1 MASRGRE
8 AFDGTELPADEDK
21 NRPAFFV
28 TPQKKKCRTGL
39 KRENRWQKD
48 LATPENDASLENT
61 QVKHFTLKLTAA
73 ATLAAAFSSAATAGG
88 FMLTEQSVA
97 GLGRSYAGAGIVG
110 DDLSAVWYNP
120 AGMALLTGTAFQMGA
135 VVADLDLPV
144 TTERGQKENG
154 RKHGV
159 PVPSMYL
166 VHQIKD
172 DMWFGFGVTVP
183 YGMAT
188 EYNKNWE
195 LGDKGCNAEVK
206 TFDFN
211 PSVAMKLTD
220 TLSFGAGVSLQY
232 VTAQFESTKT
242 TAAGKMRV
250 RLNADGW
257 AWGGNLGFMW
267 QPTETVRVG
276 LAYRSQVNH
285 KADGYLQ
292 SDLEDGNGNV
302 LARYRSD
309 DGHAEMSGPHT
320 VTLTGTWKAT
330 EALRLSGLVRWAN
343 WGSFQN
349 LPISGSSLKQATAAA
364 YYSGARS
371 QGYSEAKAAAYAN
384 ANSSS
389 KTAPEYK
396 WKDSWLFTVG
406 ADYTINEAVTVRGG
420 LGYEISP
427 VDDDKYRSAT
437 IPDADRVW
445 FSLGATWRVNKQL
458 QGDFGLAYLK
468 GVGNKNLYDENTGKK
483 LGKFDRLD
491 AILWGAQFVYKFD

>member
-1 MASRGRE
+1 M
-8 AFDGTELPADEDK
+8 
-21 NRPAFFV
+21 
-28 TPQKKKCRTGL
+28 
-39 KRENRWQKD
+39 
-48 LATPENDASLENT
+48 ENT
-61 QVKHFTLKLTAA
+61 VKHFTLKLAAA
-73 ATLAAAFSSAATAGG
+73 ATLSAALSSAAVAGG

-97 GLGRSYAGAGIVG
+97 GLGRAYAGAGIVG

-120 AGMALLTGTAFQMGA
+120 AGMSLLSGTAVQMGA

-144 TTERGQKENG
+144 TTESGEKENG

-159 PVPSMYL
+159 PVPNMYI

-172 DMWFGFGVTVP
+172 DMWFGFGITVP

-188 EYNKNWE
+188 EYNPDWK
-195 LGDKGCNAEVK
+195 LSDKGMNAEVK

-211 PSVAMKLTD
+211 PNIAVKLTD

-242 TAAGKMRV
+242 TDAGQMRV

-285 KADGYLQ
+285 KADGYLKT
-292 SDLEDGNGNV
+292 SVSSGNHTMNFM
-302 LARYRSD
+302 SN

-320 VTLTGTWKAT
+320 ITLTGTWKAT

-343 WGSFQN
+343 WASFDK
-349 LPISGSSLKQATAAA
+349 LPISGGSLRSATTVAAQAQAMA
-364 YYSGARS
+364 YIREH
-371 QGYSEAKAAAYAN
+371 SEQFHTEADQQEFVAMQVAKN
-384 ANSSS
+384 ATN
-389 KTAPEYK
+389 KTSPEYH
-396 WKDSWLFTVG
+396 WKDSWLFSVG
-406 ADYTINEAVTVRGG
+406 ADYDINQQVTVRGG
-420 LGYEISP
+420 VGYEISP

-437 IPDADRVW
+437 IPDTDRLW
-445 FSLGATWRVNKQL
+445 LSLGATWHASKNL
-458 QGDFGLAYLK
+458 QGDFGIAYLK
-468 GVGNKNLYDENTGKK
+468 GIGNKGLYNEESGEK
-483 LGKFDRLD
+483 LGEFDRLD
-491 AILWGAQFVYKFD
+491 AILWGAQFVYKF

>member
-1 MASRGRE
+1 M
-8 AFDGTELPADEDK
+8 
-21 NRPAFFV
+21 
-28 TPQKKKCRTGL
+28 
-39 KRENRWQKD
+39 
-48 LATPENDASLENT
+48 ENT
-61 QVKHFTLKLTAA
+61 VKHFTLKLA
-73 ATLAAAFSSAATAGG
+73 ATATLSAALSSAAVAGG

-97 GLGRSYAGAGIVG
+97 GLGRAYAGAGIVG

-120 AGMALLTGTAFQMGA
+120 AGMSLLSGTAVQMGA

-144 TTERGQKENG
+144 TTESGEKENG

-159 PVPSMYL
+159 PVPNMYI

-172 DMWFGFGVTVP
+172 DMWFGFGITVP

-188 EYNKNWE
+188 EYNPDWK
-195 LGDKGCNAEVK
+195 LSDKGMNAEVK

-211 PSVAMKLTD
+211 PNIAVKLTD

-242 TAAGKMRV
+242 TNAGQMRV

-285 KADGYLQ
+285 KADGYLKTEV
-292 SDLEDGNGNV
+292 SSSTLSGSFKSN
-302 LARYRSD
+302 

-320 VTLTGTWKAT
+320 ITLTGTWKAT
-330 EALRLSGLVRWAN
+330 DALRLSGLARWAN
-343 WGSFQN
+343 WSSFDK
-349 LPISGSSLKQATAAA
+349 LPISGDSLKKATYAAA
-364 YYSGARS
+364 LDLTHNS
-371 QGYSEAKAAAYAN
+371 QWAN
-384 ANSSS
+384 ALSSN
-389 KTAPEYK
+389 KTAPEYH

-406 ADYTINEAVTVRGG
+406 ADYDINDEFTVRGG
-420 LGYEISP
+420 VGYEISP

-437 IPDADRVW
+437 IPDTDRLW
-445 FSLGATWRVNKQL
+445 LSMGATWHASKNL
-458 QGDFGLAYLK
+458 QGDFGIAYLK
-468 GVGNKNLYDENTGKK
+468 GIGNKDLYNESTEQKVGE
-483 LGKFDRLD
+483 FDKLD

>member
-1 MASRGRE
+1 M
-8 AFDGTELPADEDK
+8 
-21 NRPAFFV
+21 
-28 TPQKKKCRTGL
+28 
-39 KRENRWQKD
+39 
-48 LATPENDASLENT
+48 ENT
-61 QVKHFTLKLTAA
+61 VKHFTLKLAAA
-73 ATLAAAFSSAATAGG
+73 ATLSAALSSAAVAGG

-97 GLGRSYAGAGIVG
+97 GLGRAYAGAGIVG

-120 AGMALLTGTAFQMGA
+120 AGMSLLSGTAVQMGA

-144 TTERGQKENG
+144 TTESGEKENG

-159 PVPSMYL
+159 PVPNMYI

-172 DMWFGFGVTVP
+172 DMWFGFGITVP

-188 EYNKNWE
+188 EYNPDWK
-195 LGDKGCNAEVK
+195 LSDKGMNAEVK

-211 PSVAMKLTD
+211 PNIAVKLTD

-242 TAAGKMRV
+242 TDAGQMRV

-285 KADGYLQ
+285 KADGYLKT
-292 SDLEDGNGNV
+292 SVSSGNQTMNFM
-302 LARYRSD
+302 SN

-320 VTLTGTWKAT
+320 ITLTGTWKAT
-330 EALRLSGLVRWAN
+330 DALRLSGLVRWAN
-343 WGSFQN
+343 WSSFDK
-349 LPISGSSLKQATAAA
+349 LPISGGSLRSATTVAAKVRAAA
-364 YYSGARS
+364 YIEANHITDPEL
-371 QGYSEAKAAAYAN
+371 QQQVVAKAIAEN
-384 ANSSS
+384 ATN
-389 KTAPEYK
+389 KTSPEYH

-406 ADYTINEAVTVRGG
+406 ADYDINEQVTVRGG
-420 LGYEISP
+420 VGYEISP

-437 IPDADRVW
+437 IPDTDRLW
-445 FSLGATWRVNKQL
+445 LSMGATWHASKNL
-458 QGDFGLAYLK
+458 QGDFGIAYLK
-468 GVGNKNLYDENTGKK
+468 GIGNKDLYNESTEQKVGE
-483 LGKFDRLD
+483 FDKLD

>member
-1 MASRGRE
+1 M
-8 AFDGTELPADEDK
+8 
-21 NRPAFFV
+21 
-28 TPQKKKCRTGL
+28 
-39 KRENRWQKD
+39 
-48 LATPENDASLENT
+48 ENT
-61 QVKHFTLKLTAA
+61 VKHFTLKLAAA
-73 ATLAAAFSSAATAGG
+73 ATLSAALSSAAVAGG

-97 GLGRSYAGAGIVG
+97 GLGRAYAGAGIVG

-120 AGMALLTGTAFQMGA
+120 AGMSLLSGTAVQMGA

-144 TTERGQKENG
+144 TTESGEKENG

-159 PVPSMYL
+159 PVPNMYI

-172 DMWFGFGVTVP
+172 DMWFGFGITVP

-188 EYNKNWE
+188 EYNPDWK
-195 LGDKGCNAEVK
+195 LSDKGMNAEVK

-211 PSVAMKLTD
+211 PNIAVKLTD

-242 TAAGKMRV
+242 TNAGQMRV

-285 KADGYLQ
+285 KADGYLKTEV
-292 SDLEDGNGNV
+292 SSSTLSGSFKSN
-302 LARYRSD
+302 

-320 VTLTGTWKAT
+320 ITLTGTWKAT
-330 EALRLSGLVRWAN
+330 DALRLSGLARWAN
-343 WGSFQN
+343 WSSFDK
-349 LPISGSSLKQATAAA
+349 LPISGDSLKKATYAAA
-364 YYSGARS
+364 LDLTQNS
-371 QGYSEAKAAAYAN
+371 QWAN
-384 ANSSS
+384 ALSSN
-389 KTAPEYK
+389 KTAPEYH

-406 ADYTINEAVTVRGG
+406 ADYDINDEFTVRGG
-420 LGYEISP
+420 VGYEISP

-437 IPDADRVW
+437 IPDTDRLW
-445 FSLGATWRVNKQL
+445 LSLGATWRVNKQL
-458 QGDFGLAYLK
+458 QGDFGIAYLK
-468 GVGNKNLYDENTGKK
+468 GIGNKGLYNEESGEK
-483 LGKFDRLD
+483 LGEFDRLD

>member
-1 MASRGRE
+1 M
-8 AFDGTELPADEDK
+8 
-21 NRPAFFV
+21 
-28 TPQKKKCRTGL
+28 
-39 KRENRWQKD
+39 
-48 LATPENDASLENT
+48 ENT
-61 QVKHFTLKLTAA
+61 VKHFTLKLAAA
-73 ATLAAAFSSAATAGG
+73 ATLSAALSSAAVAGG

-97 GLGRSYAGAGIVG
+97 GLGRAYAGAGIVG

-120 AGMALLTGTAFQMGA
+120 AGMSLLSGTAVQMGA

-144 TTERGQKENG
+144 TTGSGEKENG

-159 PVPSMYL
+159 PVPNMYI

-172 DMWFGFGVTVP
+172 DMWFGFGITVP

-188 EYNKNWE
+188 EYNPDWK
-195 LGDKGCNAEVK
+195 LSDKGMNAEVK

-211 PSVAMKLTD
+211 PNIAVKLTD

-242 TAAGKMRV
+242 TDAGQMRV

-285 KADGYLQ
+285 KADGYLKT
-292 SDLEDGNGNV
+292 SVSSGGRTLNFMSN
-302 LARYRSD
+302 

-320 VTLTGTWKAT
+320 ITLTGTWKAT
-330 EALRLSGLVRWAN
+330 DALRLSGLVRWAN
-343 WGSFQN
+343 WSSFDK
-349 LPISGSSLKQATAAA
+349 LPISGGSLRSATTVAAKVRAAA
-364 YYSGARS
+364 YIEANHITDPELK
-371 QGYSEAKAAAYAN
+371 QQVVAKAIAEN
-384 ANSSS
+384 ATN
-389 KTAPEYK
+389 KTSPEYH

-406 ADYTINEAVTVRGG
+406 ADYDINDEFTVRGG
-420 LGYEISP
+420 VGYEISP

-437 IPDADRVW
+437 IPDTDRLW
-445 FSLGATWRVNKQL
+445 LSMGATWHASKNL
-458 QGDFGLAYLK
+458 QGDFGIAYLK
-468 GVGNKNLYDENTGKK
+468 GIGNKDLYNESTEQKVGE
-483 LGKFDRLD
+483 FDKLD

>member
-1 MASRGRE
+1 M
-8 AFDGTELPADEDK
+8 
-21 NRPAFFV
+21 
-28 TPQKKKCRTGL
+28 
-39 KRENRWQKD
+39 
-48 LATPENDASLENT
+48 ENT
-61 QVKHFTLKLTAA
+61 VKHFTLKLAAA
-73 ATLAAAFSSAATAGG
+73 ATLSAALSSAAVAGG
-88 FMLTEQSVA
+88 FMLTEQSVT
-97 GLGRSYAGAGIVG
+97 GLGRAYAGAGIVG

-120 AGMALLTGTAFQMGA
+120 AGMSLLSGTAVQMGA

-144 TTERGQKENG
+144 TTESGEKENG

-159 PVPSMYL
+159 PVPNMYL

-172 DMWFGFGVTVP
+172 DMWFGFGITVP

-188 EYNKNWE
+188 EYNPDWK
-195 LGDKGCNAEVK
+195 LSDKGMNAEVK

-211 PSVAMKLTD
+211 PNIAVKLTD

-242 TAAGKMRV
+242 TGAGQMRV

-285 KADGYLQ
+285 KADGYLKT
-292 SDLEDGNGNV
+292 SLKSTLGSAYYMSN
-302 LARYRSD
+302 

-320 VTLTGTWKAT
+320 ITLTGTWKTT

-343 WGSFQN
+343 WASFDK
-349 LPISGSSLKQATAAA
+349 LPISGTSLKEATFAAN
-364 YYSGARS
+364 YQGALA
-371 QGYSEAKAAAYAN
+371 QGYSDEQAVAYATSRASN
-384 ANSSS
+384 
-389 KTAPEYK
+389 KTSPEYH

-406 ADYTINEAVTVRGG
+406 ADYDVNEQVTVRGG
-420 LGYEISP
+420 VGYEISP

-437 IPDADRVW
+437 IPDTDRLW
-445 FSLGATWRVNKQL
+445 LSLGATWRVNKQL
-458 QGDFGLAYLK
+458 QGDFGIAYLK
-468 GVGNKNLYDENTGKK
+468 GIGNKGLYDEESGKK
-483 LGKFDRLD
+483 LGEFDRLD
-491 AILWGAQFVYKFD
+491 AIMWGAQFVYKF